1 MSLLS
6 FAKKIAGQKPTVAV
20 KKTATKTGDKQPEAK
35 SKETAAVT
43 PLAVGTAYLEPLIT
57 EKSMMRQGKV
67 NAYAFRVEKTVT
79 KGQVAAAVI
88 ARYGIVPTMVR
99 TLMMHPKRR
108 RRGVTVGKTAAWKK
122 AYVTL
127 PAGKTIDLT
136 A

>member
-6 FAKKIAGQKPTVAV
+6 FAKKIAGQRPLEAA
-20 KKTATKTGDKQPEAK
+20 KKTAAKTTAKQSEAK
-35 SKETAAVT
+35 PKEMAAVT
-43 PLAVGTAYLEPLIT
+43 SLALGTAYLEPLIT

-79 KGQVAAAVI
+79 KSQVAAAVT